1 LIPSSQTETP
11 LLDLNAVS
19 ENPALVAG
27 NSGTITTQFTT
38 NVNTTE
44 LVHWFKCDACK
55 CFIYAFWS
63 GITDNGG
70 TLRTATG
77 TQVGTIDYQTGRIV
91 WTNAI
96 GSGNATISITFTP
109 ASAPV
114 QPFESYALPVT
125 RIIKAQ
131 TGRGFS
137 SDSCTWCIKCVIHVA
152 R

>member
-1 LIPSSQTETP
+1 MQSVKILH
-11 LLDLNAVS
+11 
-19 ENPALVAG
+19 LVAG

-38 NVNTTE
+38 NVNTAQSLYIGSSVMPASVSFT
-44 LVHWFKCDACK
+44 LFGQA
-55 CFIYAFWS
+55 
-63 GITDNGG
+63 ITDNGG

-125 RIIKAQ
+125 Q
-131 TGRGFS
+131 NNQGTNWTGF
-137 SDSCTWCIKCVIHVA
+137 
-152 R
+152 